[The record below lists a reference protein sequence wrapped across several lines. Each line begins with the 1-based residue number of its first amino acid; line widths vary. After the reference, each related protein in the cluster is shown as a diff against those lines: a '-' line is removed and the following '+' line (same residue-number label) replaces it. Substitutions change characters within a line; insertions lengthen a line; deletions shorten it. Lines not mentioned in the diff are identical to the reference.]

1 MCSANLTSIA
11 LSTDAPLCTWFPQL
25 AQKIPPYRV
34 MSEADDVSLLLS
46 PKDSDED
53 GDDFGTPEGE
63 FACRLSAACSRT
75 ASMAGVVELIHAEM
89 AHPESQIIIP
99 ILFLGSP
106 GKRALQS
113 IGIWEF

>member
-63 FACRLSAACSRT
+63 FACRLSAASAPDDDCVYGWVVRARVHPCVRVCAPICGGQGT
-75 ASMAGVVELIHAEM
+75 TRGVRVTCA
-89 AHPESQIIIP
+89 
-99 ILFLGSP
+99 
-106 GKRALQS
+106 
-113 IGIWEF
+113 